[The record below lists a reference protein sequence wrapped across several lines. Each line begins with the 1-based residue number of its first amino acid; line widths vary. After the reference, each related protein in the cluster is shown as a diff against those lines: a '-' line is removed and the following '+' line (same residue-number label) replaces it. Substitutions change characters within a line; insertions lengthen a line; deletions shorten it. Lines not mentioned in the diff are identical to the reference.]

1 MAVIIP
7 VLSAVLVAED
17 ARHQT
22 VEQVGDVPREAGSTT
37 SMSSAPSSSFP
48 SLSLGANKYW
58 GPTVCCPLCQTLDL
72 HHLS

>member
-37 SMSSAPSSSFP
+37 CGAQGPVP
-48 SLSLGANKYW
+48 LSQSESGCKQILGTYCVAHYARH
-58 GPTVCCPLCQTLDL
+58 T
-72 HHLS
+72 